1 MVVKIAEQ
9 PFTFFFL
16 KESRRH
22 YSPFCEVDSSVAQFV
37 PVGVEGEVLD
47 ELLEFAVNDAVE
59 VNSMSVQ
66 LKKIDEN
73 WPQTIQPMLKYSPL
87 LL

>member
-1 MVVKIAEQ
+1 M
-9 PFTFFFL
+9 
-16 KESRRH
+16 
-22 YSPFCEVDSSVAQFV
+22 

-47 ELLEFAVNDAVE
+47 ELLEVAVNDAVE
-59 VNSMSVQ
+59 ANSMSVQ

>member
-1 MVVKIAEQ
+1 MVFKIAKQ

-16 KESRRH
+16 KESCRL
-22 YSPFCEVDSSVAQFV
+22 YSPFCEVDSSVARFV

-47 ELLEFAVNDAVE
+47 ELLEVAVNDAVE
-59 VNSMSVQ
+59 ANSMSVQ